1 MKKLKNKD
9 LWLNI
14 LRRVI
19 LIIVIALTV
28 YLILI
33 RDKIQALQAYGYPGI
48 FLFSIIL
55 IKPSLINI
63 ALTYATG
70 IAIAV
75 PNV

>member
-1 MKKLKNKD
+1 MKKLKNKN

-14 LRRVI
+14 LRGVI

-48 FLFSIIL
+48 FLFSILANATIL
-55 IKPSLINI
+55 IPLP
-63 ALTYATG
+63 G
-70 IAIAV
+70 IIVTSAG
-75 PNV
+75 